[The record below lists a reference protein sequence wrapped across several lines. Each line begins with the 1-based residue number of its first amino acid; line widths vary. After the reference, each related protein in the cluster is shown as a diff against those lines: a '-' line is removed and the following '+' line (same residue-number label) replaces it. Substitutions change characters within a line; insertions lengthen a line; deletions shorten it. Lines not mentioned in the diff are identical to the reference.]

1 MAKHHSP
8 LAIRDTPPLPEYLW
22 LVMPSLT
29 LAGELVHPLPQRA
42 LWWPARRVLFVADVH
57 LGKASTFRARGLP
70 IGAGLC
76 GAIAARDLDVLS
88 SLIAEHRPVHLV
100 ILGDLLH
107 APEAKDPE
115 VLGAFGAWRARHPAR
130 DLAVT
135 LVRGNHDLKAGD
147 PPAEWGIDCRPE
159 GVALGPF
166 TLVHD
171 PANAATNG
179 AECYALAGHLH
190 PGVVIEAGGRREKA
204 TCFWF
209 GSRVGVLPAFGR
221 FTGCVAIRPEP
232 GDHVLAVGP
241 GAVLPVPGVVP
252 ARARVM

>member
-1 MAKHHSP
+1 LEKHHS
-8 LAIRDTPPLPEYLW
+8 PLPEYLW
-22 LVMPSLT
+22 LVTPSLT

-88 SLIAEHRPVHLV
+88 GLIARLGVEHL
-100 ILGDLLH
+100 IMLGDLLH

-130 DLAVT
+130 DLTIT
-135 LVRGNHDLKAGD
+135 LVRGNHDRKAGD
-147 PPAEWGIDCRPE
+147 PPADWGIDCRPE
-159 GVALGPF
+159 GIALGNF
-166 TLVHD
+166 ALWHD
-171 PANAATNG
+171 PANASPAADG
-179 AECYALAGHLH
+179 YALAGHLH

-204 TCFWF
+204 ACFWF

-241 GAVLPVPGVVP
+241 GAVLPVPGVLP